1 MKFSCLVGEKC
12 FVIKWEDY
20 FKVLICNN
28 FFYVQELNEFWGV
41 NTLLEV
47 MVKKLS
53 YTASLELVPLM
64 EVPGVKQVNIEL
76 FSKSVAEQ
84 LLYTEKN
91 NAGKPPRMRVR
102 VPSSSLFLYIRTC
115 SKRWTFCGQG
125 QCSKGKL
132 LKQSLVVV

>member
-1 MKFSCLVGEKC
+1 MQL
-12 FVIKWEDY
+12 
-20 FKVLICNN
+20 

-91 NAGKPPRMRVR
+91 NAGEPPRMRVKR
-102 VPSSSLFLYIRTC
+102 GVRDLFAFPSSSLFPYIRIPPHL
-115 SKRWTFCGQG
+115 R
-125 QCSKGKL
+125 L
-132 LKQSLVVV
+132 LPS

>member
-1 MKFSCLVGEKC
+1 MQQF
-12 FVIKWEDY
+12 
-20 FKVLICNN
+20 

-84 LLYTEKN
+84 LLYAEKN
-91 NAGKPPRMRVR
+91 NAGKPP
-102 VPSSSLFLYIRTC
+102 
-115 SKRWTFCGQG
+115 
-125 QCSKGKL
+125 
-132 LKQSLVVV
+132 

>member
-1 MKFSCLVGEKC
+1 M
-12 FVIKWEDY
+12 D
-20 FKVLICNN
+20 LITYEILLSSWGKMFCNQVEGLLKGPYLQL

-91 NAGKPPRMRVR
+91 NAGEPPRMRVKR
-102 VPSSSLFLYIRTC
+102 GVRDLFAFPSSSLFPYIRIPPHV
-115 SKRWTFCGQG
+115 R
-125 QCSKGKL
+125 L
-132 LKQSLVVV
+132 LPS

>member
-1 MKFSCLVGEKC
+1 M
-12 FVIKWEDY
+12 D
-20 FKVLICNN
+20 LITYEILLSSWGKMFCNQVEGLLKGPYLHL

-91 NAGKPPRMRVR
+91 NAGEPPRMRVKR
-102 VPSSSLFLYIRTC
+102 GVRDLFAFPSSSLFPYIRIPPHV
-115 SKRWTFCGQG
+115 R
-125 QCSKGKL
+125 L
-132 LKQSLVVV
+132 LPS

>member
-1 MKFSCLVGEKC
+1 MDLITYEILLSSWGKC

-20 FKVLICNN
+20 FKVLICNY

-91 NAGKPPRMRVR
+91 NAGKPPRMRVKR
-102 VPSSSLFLYIRTC
+102 GVRDLFAFPSSSLFPYIRIPPHV
-115 SKRWTFCGQG
+115 R
-125 QCSKGKL
+125 L
-132 LKQSLVVV
+132 LPSLL

>member
-1 MKFSCLVGEKC
+1 M
-12 FVIKWEDY
+12 
-20 FKVLICNN
+20 
-28 FFYVQELNEFWGV
+28 

-91 NAGKPPRMRVR
+91 NAGKPPRMRV
-102 VPSSSLFLYIRTC
+102 S
-115 SKRWTFCGQG
+115 
-125 QCSKGKL
+125 
-132 LKQSLVVV
+132 

>member
-1 MKFSCLVGEKC
+1 M
-12 FVIKWEDY
+12 
-20 FKVLICNN
+20 
-28 FFYVQELNEFWGV
+28 

-91 NAGKPPRMRVR
+91 NAGEPPRMRVKR
-102 VPSSSLFLYIRTC
+102 GVRDLFAFPSSSLFLYIRIPPHL
-115 SKRWTFCGQG
+115 R
-125 QCSKGKL
+125 L
-132 LKQSLVVV
+132 LPS